1 MHVLTLFLYSHL
13 IIGVFSLIPLIL
25 FKSAFE
31 QAVKLT
37 NEEGHYPFTITS
49 AMAYAACV
57 LFGWFTLFIM
67 LKCLFTN
74 WYQDG
79 PNDDIW

>member
-1 MHVLTLFLYSHL
+1 M
-13 IIGVFSLIPLIL
+13 SLIPLIL

-49 AMAYAACV
+49 EMAYAACV

-67 LKCLFTN
+67 IKCLLTN
-74 WYQDG
+74 RYRDETD
-79 PNDDIW
+79 DDIW